1 MSHNPVVVSPATP
14 GHRPSVVLSV
24 AVSLDGYIDD
34 TSSQRLLLS
43 SAEDFDRVDAV
54 RAECD
59 ALLIGA
65 GTLRQDNPR
74 LLVGSEQRR
83 AARLARGLPA
93 YPLKVVVSASG
104 DLDPGLRFWHCG
116 GRKTVYTRSVPEA
129 VRERFRET
137 AEIVELGPALC
148 LPAILD
154 DLAAQGVRR
163 LLVEGGGSIHTQFLE
178 EDLADELHVA
188 HAPVLVGMESAPRF
202 LRPARFPGGTQRRM
216 KLIDVQQLGD
226 TVLHRYAPRGVAA

>member
-1 MSHNPVVVSPATP
+1 MRWEIHADD
-14 GHRPSVVLSV
+14 GSV
-24 AVSLDGYIDD
+24 AVSIDGYIDD

-93 YPLKVVVSASG
+93 HPLKVVVTASG

-116 GRKTVYTRSVPEA
+116 GRKTVYTRCVPEA
-129 VRERFRET
+129 VRQQFRGA
-137 AEIVELGPALC
+137 AEIVELGPALG

-154 DLAAQGVRR
+154 DLAARGVRR
-163 LLVEGGGSIHTQFLE
+163 LLVEGGGSIHTQFLK

-188 HAPVLVGMESAPRF
+188 HAPVLVGAEKAPRF
-202 LRPARFPGGTQRRM
+202 LRPARFPGGAKRRM

-226 TVLHRYAPRGVAA
+226 TVLHRYAPRGAA

>member
-1 MSHNPVVVSPATP
+1 VI
-14 GHRPSVVLSV
+14 LSV
-24 AVSLDGYIDD
+24 AVSLDGCIDD
-34 TSSQRLLLS
+34 TSSERLLLS

-74 LLVGSEQRR
+74 LLVASPQRR
-83 AARLARGLPA
+83 ASRVRRGLSA
-93 YPLKVVVSASG
+93 HPLKVVVTASG

-116 GRKTVYTRSVPEA
+116 GRKVVYSGSAPSRM
-129 VRERFRET
+129 RDRFQGT
-137 AEIVELGPALC
+137 AEVVELDTPLHLGAV
-148 LPAILD
+148 LD
-154 DLAAQGVRR
+154 DLAARGVRR

-188 HAPVLVGMESAPRF
+188 HAPVLVGREGAPRF
-202 LRPARFPGGTQRRM
+202 LRPARFPGGTKRRM

-226 TVLHRYAPRGVAA
+226 TVLHRYAPRGVAV